1 MRRRVVLAAG
11 GSLALGAGL
20 GSGGARANGDVDL
33 ALVLAVDVS
42 RSIDEEEARLQ
53 REGYQEA
60 MMHPQVV
67 AAISGGPH
75 GAIAVAYVEWAGI
88 QYQRLVIPWTRL
100 GGAADCAAWAGVLA
114 GASRDSMSWTSI
126 SGALMMAGRVLADCP
141 FAAPRRVVDV
151 SGDGVNNSGPPPE
164 TVRDRLVADGVVING
179 LPIVNDRPNFGRMP
193 EQDLEPYF
201 RERVI
206 GGEGAFLVVAQ
217 DFEQFGAAIRRKLMT
232 EIAGL
237 DAIIPT

>member
-11 GSLALGAGL
+11 GVLSLGVGL
-20 GSGGARANGDVDL
+20 GGRGARASGEVDL

-42 RSIDEEEARLQ
+42 RSIDDEEARLQ

-60 MMHPQVV
+60 MTDPHVL
-67 AAISGGPH
+67 AAITGGPH
-75 GAIAVAYVEWAGI
+75 AAIAVAYVEWAGI
-88 QYQRLVIPWTRL
+88 QYQRVVIPWMRL
-100 GGAADCAAWAGVLA
+100 AGAADCTAWAGTLA

-126 SGALMMAGRVLADCP
+126 SGALMMAGTVLEACP
-141 FAAPRRVVDV
+141 FAAARRVVDV
-151 SGDGVNNSGPPPE
+151 SGDGINNSGPPPE

-206 GGEGAFLVVAQ
+206 GGDGAFLVVAE
-217 DFEQFGAAIRRKLMT
+217 DFARFGMAIRRKLVT

-237 DAIIPT
+237 EVSRG